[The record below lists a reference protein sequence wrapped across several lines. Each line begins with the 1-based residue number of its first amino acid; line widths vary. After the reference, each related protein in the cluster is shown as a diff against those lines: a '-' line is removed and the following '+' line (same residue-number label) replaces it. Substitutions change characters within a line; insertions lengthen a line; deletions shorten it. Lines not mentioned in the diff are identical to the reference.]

1 MRRTLR
7 RGLAT
12 LALGGLLPLVACATS
27 TPNAQTEEPRRID
40 RRYVKDIYDCLFE
53 SRNPV
58 SEAITSGRANPTLYN
73 ACMKQRGWERVSE
86 VGGTSSAG

>member
-1 MRRTLR
+1 MRQILR
-7 RGLAT
+7 RRLVA

-27 TPNAQTEEPRRID
+27 VPNAQTEEPRRID

-73 ACMKQRGWERVSE
+73 ACMKERGWLRVSE
-86 VGGTSSAG
+86 VGGGAAAG